1 MVAGLRARWGPLLL
15 DVHGA
20 RFDRVR
26 PWMSMRCPAHWC
38 TAPPRR
44 APRTGA
50 PPRPAACVLRA
61 IARGEEGPLSI
72 IANVDGAAT
81 QPRGSRLNAN
91 GGASIAQSKCLL
103 LPLFND

>member
-1 MVAGLRARWGPLLL
+1 MFAGLGACCGPFLL

-20 RFDRVR
+20 RFDSAC
-26 PWMSMRCPAHWC
+26 PWMSMRCPVHRC
-38 TAPPRR
+38 SAPPRP

-50 PPRPAACVLRA
+50 PPRPAACVPRA

-72 IANVDGAAT
+72 IAHVDGAAT

-91 GGASIAQSKCLL
+91 GGASIAQSKCMLS
-103 LPLFND
+103 PLFDE